1 MNPSL
6 SLDEKWWLQFQPD
19 FQGKINFGCESL
31 YNSKS
36 SVAEEDLLP
45 DNNPYAT
52 LQFTQQGY
60 RNSKLYS
67 QLPSCTDSDLSNC
80 SNVQTCEQN
89 ETDTRWPANEEKSG
103 FDAVKKVNGSK
114 DHTASVANGCQDQSW
129 TTDKLMDGTGL
140 EGSINYYLNC
150 KTAKSYEKGEIRWR
164 RADQRELAS
173 IVAVKSAEHLQN
185 CDLPP
190 PQSVWHGS
198 APFKS
203 SDKFK
208 EMDMFKSQDT
218 DFSTSF
224 GRFKSPYLEEK
235 GLNSL
240 LLYGHSPLTS
250 EAAESQVAHKSSSA
264 DYRERII
271 RYNGRITSPDGE
283 TEYLE
288 ADYTKKSDLLDALRH
303 SQTRARQAEKTA
315 AIAISEKEKLLSLF
329 LREASHLFAYQQW
342 LRLLETENRKLRLQL
357 KVLQSEDKDY
367 LNPDTYEILRKKKT
381 VKQDQRF
388 SMGCQD
394 RQYRKR
400 KKSDSGMI
408 VTWGL
413 AVTLGLSL
421 ASAGLLLGW
430 SMGWI
435 LPNL

>member
-19 FQGKINFGCESL
+19 FQGKINFGSDSL

-36 SVAEEDLLP
+36 SVTEEDLHS
-45 DNNPYAT
+45 DNNAYAA

-60 RNSKLYS
+60 GS
-67 QLPSCTDSDLSNC
+67 QFPSCTDSDLSNC
-80 SNVQTCEQN
+80 SNVQTCEQRK
-89 ETDTRWPANEEKSG
+89 TDICCPLEVNEENS
-103 FDAVKKVNGSK
+103 ALNVVKKVNGSK
-114 DHTASVANGCQDQSW
+114 DHPASVMDGCQDQTW
-129 TTDKLMDGTGL
+129 TTNKLMDGNGL

-150 KTAKSYEKGEIRWR
+150 TNAKSYEKGGIRWR

-190 PQSVWHGS
+190 PQSVWHGT

-208 EMDMFKSQDT
+208 KMDMSKSQDA
-218 DFSTSF
+218 DFSTSV
-224 GRFKSPYLEEK
+224 GRSKSPYLEEK

-240 LLYGHSPLTS
+240 LLYGHSPSTS
-250 EAAESQVAHKSSSA
+250 EATESQVAHKSSSA
-264 DYRERII
+264 DYQERII
-271 RYNGRITSPDGE
+271 RYNGRITGSDAE

-303 SQTRARQAEKTA
+303 SQTRAREAEKTA
-315 AIAISEKEKLLSLF
+315 AIAVSEKEKLLSLF

-342 LRLLETENRKLRLQL
+342 LKLLEIENIKLRLQL
-357 KVLQSEDKDY
+357 NVLQSEDQDY
-367 LNPDTYEILRKKKT
+367 LNSDSCEISRNKKK

-388 SMGCQD
+388 SMSCQD

-400 KKSDSGMI
+400 KTSNSGMS

-421 ASAGLLLGW
+421 ASAGLILGW